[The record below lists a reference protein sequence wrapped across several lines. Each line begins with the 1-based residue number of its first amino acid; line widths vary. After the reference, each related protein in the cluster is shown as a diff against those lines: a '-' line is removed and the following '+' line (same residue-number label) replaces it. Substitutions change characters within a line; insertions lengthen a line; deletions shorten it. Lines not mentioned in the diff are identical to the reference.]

1 MPEPPHLASSTAGV
15 SALLRVLPERLTLSL
30 RESPAAM
37 THCAFKPLRP
47 QSFPMICRSCLIGD
61 FLVKVTAELWDMRAG
76 RTTITLIPACAEK
89 FDAAGKLVYFADCLE
104 RKAAAQHV

>member
-30 RESPAAM
+30 RESPAAT

-47 QSFPMICRSCLIGD
+47 QSFSMICRSCLIGD
-61 FLVKVTAELWDMRAG
+61 FLVKVTGDIVGYESWPHNNNTHSRV
-76 RTTITLIPACAEK
+76 C
-89 FDAAGKLVYFADCLE
+89 
-104 RKAAAQHV
+104 RKV